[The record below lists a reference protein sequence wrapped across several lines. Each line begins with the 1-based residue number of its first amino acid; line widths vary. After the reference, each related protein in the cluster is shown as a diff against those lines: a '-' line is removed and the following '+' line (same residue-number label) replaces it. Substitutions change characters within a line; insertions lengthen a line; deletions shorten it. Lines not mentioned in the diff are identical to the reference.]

1 VKKHRRLRFLLGWW
15 FGRATIPVRPKKTG
29 WLLSFVFDTVNVREE
44 RVMSD
49 VLAVDGQSAGSGLS
63 QVERVV
69 DTFVAPKKTF
79 TDILRSTSWWLP
91 FLLLVLVTLG
101 NTAVMEK
108 QVGWERVSENQIH
121 QNPKQEEAMANLQPE
136 QRAAQLRLS
145 AKITRYISY
154 GSFVLILVF
163 VALFALLY
171 WASFNFG
178 LGAKTTFGQMFA
190 VCMYASLPR
199 LLIGLLSIV
208 TLLFGN
214 NADSFDIRNP
224 VGTNLAYYMPDSGPV
239 LKAALGFFDLL
250 GLWQLLLLVI
260 GTAIVAKVST
270 GKAAAVVVG
279 WWVLGLIISMG
290 IAAATS

>member
-1 VKKHRRLRFLLGWW
+1 V
-15 FGRATIPVRPKKTG
+15 VRSGYNPAVPKNDRIAV
-29 WLLSFVFDTVNVREE
+29 VFDTVNVREE

-49 VLAVDGQSAGSGLS
+49 VVAVEGQSAEPGLS

-79 TDILRSTSWWLP
+79 TDILRNTSWWLP

-101 NTAVMEK
+101 STAVVEK
-108 QVGWERVSENQIH
+108 QVGWERVSENQIQ
-121 QNPKQEEAMANLQPE
+121 QNPKQEEAMANLTPE
-136 QRAAQLRLS
+136 QRASQLRLS
-145 AKITRYISY
+145 AKITRYISW

-163 VALFALLY
+163 VAIFALIY

-214 NADSFDIRNP
+214 SADAYDIRNP
-224 VGTNLAYYMPDSGPV
+224 VGTNLAYYLTDSGPA
-239 LKAALGFFDLL
+239 LKTALSFFDLL
-250 GLWQLLLLVI
+250 GLWQLALLIL

-279 WWVLGLIISMG
+279 WWILGLIISVG

>member
-1 VKKHRRLRFLLGWW
+1 MG
-15 FGRATIPVRPKKTG
+15 
-29 WLLSFVFDTVNVREE
+29 NVREE

-49 VLAVDGQSAGSGLS
+49 IAAVEGQAAGPGLS
-63 QVERVV
+63 QMERVV
-69 DTFVAPKKTF
+69 DTFVAPTKTF
-79 TDILRSTSWWLP
+79 KDILRSTSWWLP

-101 NTAVMEK
+101 TTVVVEK
-108 QVGWERVSENQIH
+108 QVGWGRVAENQLH
-121 QNPKQEEAMANLQPE
+121 QNPKQEEAMANLTPE
-136 QRAAQLRLS
+136 QRASRMQVTANVWRYLS
-145 AKITRYISY
+145 YC
-154 GSFVLILVF
+154 SFAFILVF
-163 VALFALLY
+163 VAIFALIY

-208 TLLFGN
+208 MLLFGN
-214 NADSFDIRNP
+214 SADSYDARNP
-224 VGTNLAYYMPDSGPV
+224 VGTNLAYFLPDSGPA
-239 LKAALGFFDLL
+239 LKAALGFFDVI
-250 GLWQLLLLVI
+250 GLWQLALLVI

-279 WWVLGLIISMG
+279 WWVIGLLVSVG